1 MFMALLTGKLRRI
14 FTAVVVVLAAAYAA
28 PSNAVIVI
36 GKWDPAFGSD
46 FPDLGWSGEATFFV
60 PDACL
65 GESGLVFNFEP
76 CSNNGMKILSA
87 DVEFYKLSDPS
98 NPAFQETLAFHTPS
112 SLVINMNIENGML
125 AGVSGSFDYFVP
137 STLPL
142 AGAPYT
148 NFVLFFDGDIAMLSF
163 VSEPPNGG
171 TTRGQSEPT
180 AHITFRVVP
189 EPGNLALSGVAL
201 LALAVFSGSR
211 RTTRRAVH

>member
-1 MFMALLTGKLRRI
+1 MALLIGKLRRI
-14 FTAVVVVLAAAYAA
+14 LTAVVVLLAATYVTPA
-28 PSNAVIVI
+28 SAVVVV
-36 GKWDPAFGSD
+36 GKWDPAFGSA

-87 DVEFYKLSDPS
+87 DVEFYKLSDPT

-112 SLVINMNIENGML
+112 SLVISMDIENGVL
-125 AGVSGSFDYFVP
+125 AGLSGSLDYFVP
-137 STLPL
+137 STLPI

-148 NFVLFFDGDIAMLSF
+148 NFVLFFDGDIALLSF
-163 VSEPPNGG
+163 VSDPPNGEK
-171 TTRGQSEPT
+171 TRGQSEPT

-189 EPGNLALSGVAL
+189 EPGNLALLGIAL
-201 LALAVFSGSR
+201 VSLAVFSR
-211 RTTRRAVH
+211 TRRLTPYVRR